1 MFRRFA
7 KVILIGIGGPIA
19 LYWMGYLV
27 NNAKIVKYNNETP
40 ILPND
45 GSLNYY
51 AYTIIACGA
60 IGVFI
65 LALIL
70 AACFGIYALLRYSKN
85 YIVDG
90 RWTFKN

>member
-7 KVILIGIGGPIA
+7 QVILIGIGGPIA
-19 LYWMGYLV
+19 LYWIGYTV
-27 NNAKIVKYNNETP
+27 NNMAIIHYDSQTP
-40 ILPND
+40 VLPNN

-51 AYTIIACGA
+51 AYTMIACGF
-60 IGVFI
+60 IGIII

-70 AACFGIYALLRYSKN
+70 GACFGIYALLRCSRN

-90 RWTFKN
+90 RWTY